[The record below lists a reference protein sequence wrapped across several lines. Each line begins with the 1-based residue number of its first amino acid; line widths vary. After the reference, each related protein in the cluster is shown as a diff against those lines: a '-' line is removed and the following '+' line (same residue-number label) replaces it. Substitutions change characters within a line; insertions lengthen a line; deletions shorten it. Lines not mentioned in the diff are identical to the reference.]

1 MVLLMTDNV
10 INFPSHKS
18 TDPITDVAREMIK
31 VSIKEAGKYGYNLT
45 KHPEALLDF
54 EIIYKMLVSTLAR
67 SRGIDHPMQPI
78 MDDLTGINQDID

>member
-1 MVLLMTDNV
+1 MSDNIV
-10 INFPSHKS
+10 QFPTHKS
-18 TDPITDVAREMIK
+18 TTPIDAIAREMIK

-67 SRGIDHPMQPI
+67 TKGIDHPMQPI
-78 MDDLTGINQDID
+78 MDDLTGMNQETD